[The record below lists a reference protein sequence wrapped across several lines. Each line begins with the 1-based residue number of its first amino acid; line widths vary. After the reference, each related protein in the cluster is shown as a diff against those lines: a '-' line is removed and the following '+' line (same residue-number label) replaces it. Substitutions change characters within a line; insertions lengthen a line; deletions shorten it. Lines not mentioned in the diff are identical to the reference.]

1 MILYLNKSEELY
13 SIFENG
19 FDTEFAHEVDEK
31 TLSLLHYGVTNID
44 WESTDSENFV
54 LTRDVSTI
62 MEVSAVYRDQ
72 ANGEI
77 IYTDF
82 DDTSGSLLSA
92 SSEPVFIQAGHM
104 VDQTFSSA
112 GSPQDILFGLSG
124 PSNGITLSDDKVFTI
139 GSSGKY
145 KVSFSA
151 QAEAPGGSNKELQ
164 VWFTKNGTAIECSN
178 VYTHVNFNAGEP
190 LPKDMI
196 VDFSAG
202 DTFKVRA
209 QVSNTNARLNFE
221 PASGDIP
228 CVPSAMISINK
239 IL

>member
-62 MEVSAVYRDQ
+62 MEVSALYRDQ

-82 DDTSGSLLSA
+82 DDTSGSLR
-92 SSEPVFIQAGHM
+92 I
-104 VDQTFSSA
+104 
-112 GSPQDILFGLSG
+112 
-124 PSNGITLSDDKVFTI
+124 K
-139 GSSGKY
+139 
-145 KVSFSA
+145 
-151 QAEAPGGSNKELQ
+151 
-164 VWFTKNGTAIECSN
+164 
-178 VYTHVNFNAGEP
+178 
-190 LPKDMI
+190 
-196 VDFSAG
+196 
-202 DTFKVRA
+202 R
-209 QVSNTNARLNFE
+209 
-221 PASGDIP
+221 
-228 CVPSAMISINK
+228 
-239 IL
+239 